1 MKAHGPDMANGN
13 IETLYNGTTVVGY
26 KVRWYEHGKRPG
38 KTFGPKEKALAE
50 RYLTEVRSRSPKRR
64 GRTAP
69 KPVAPVQISLTL
81 EEFYA
86 LSYQQTMHTSK
97 RKGQTRSASDLD
109 SKTGIWK
116 KWIQPNLGSKALN
129 AITAAD
135 IEALYML
142 ITHRDWEN
150 DPTVP
155 ASWKTGE
162 ATAKKASVLLND
174 IFGRAIVAGKISSN
188 PASAA
193 VIHLPA
199 QGEVDMDFLPQ
210 LATFT
215 DEQVA
220 LIIANTPDRYKPLVR
235 TLSLLGIRIG
245 EAAALRVQDIDL
257 DRKVMH
263 IRASLSR
270 KSRKHQNGVGAVRKE
285 PKTKASRRSIEIPD
299 VLIDDL
305 RQLMHRQSPT
315 AALFRGSRGGL
326 LNAGNFRRR
335 EWLDARIAAGITHA
349 FTPHDLRHYVASRM
363 LEDGVNP
370 QMVCD
375 LLGHAHV
382 GITQQIYRHA
392 MNTEVA
398 GAATYWNAKM
408 ERKAS

>member
-13 IETLYNGTTVVGY
+13 IETLYNGTTLAGY
-26 KVRWYEHGKRPG
+26 KVRWRELGKRRG
-38 KTFGPKEKALAE
+38 KTFGPKEKALAK
-50 RYLTEVRSRSPKRR
+50 RYLTEVKSRSPKRR
-64 GRTAP
+64 GRAAP

-81 EEFYA
+81 EEFYTM
-86 LSYQQTMHTSK
+86 SYLPIMHTSS
-97 RKGQTRSASDLD
+97 RKGETLSASDLD
-109 SKTGIWK
+109 SKTSIWK
-116 KWIQPNLGSKALN
+116 KWIQPNLGSKVLN
-129 AITAAD
+129 MITAAD

-142 ITHRDWEN
+142 ITHRDLEN

-155 ASWKTGE
+155 TSWKTGE
-162 ATAKKASVLLND
+162 ATAKKVSVLLNR
-174 IFGRAIVAGKISSN
+174 IFIRAIVAEKISVN
-188 PASAA
+188 PSSAA
-193 VIHLPA
+193 TIHLPA
-199 QGEVDMDFLPQ
+199 QGEIDMDFLPQ

-220 LIIANTPDRYKPLVR
+220 LLIANTSNHYKPLMR
-235 TLSLLGIRIG
+235 TLALLGIRIG

-299 VLIDDL
+299 ALIDDL
-305 RQLMHRQSPT
+305 RRLMHGQKATS
-315 AALFRGSRGGL
+315 ALFRGSRGGL

-335 EWLDARIAAGITHA
+335 QWLDARIAAGINHA

-398 GAATYWNAKM
+398 GAATYWNAKT